1 MDSIIILFFGCRN
14 RKIENKDIELWHTI
28 GYHHIPW
35 QVDFPVMPM
44 LNLGFELRP
53 INFFESNPVL

>member
-1 MDSIIILFFGCRN
+1 MFFLGCGN
-14 RKIENKDIELWHTI
+14 RKIENNYIELWHTI

-35 QVDFPVMPM
+35 QEDFPVMPM
-44 LNLGFELRP
+44 LNLGFEIRP